1 LAPRSKRRE
10 SFLSPTR
17 SGFLL
22 AFAHPIAVAFNGG
35 DVSVMEQTIQQ
46 RDDTGGVGKD
56 FVPFFEWPI
65 GSQDDWLAFIT
76 PVDDFGS
83 YSRPR
88 MTRSTGS
95 WTKSNL
101 SA

>member
-1 LAPRSKRRE
+1 MAHLWFRDEEDIWAAMPLTGAAVDISTYPPR
-10 SFLSPTR
+10 
-17 SGFLL
+17 
-22 AFAHPIAVAFNGG
+22 AVAEGFRLG
-35 DVSVMEQTIQQ
+35 DDMQAMGAPASSDASSTSEQ
-46 RDDTGGVGKD
+46 
-56 FVPFFEWPI
+56 
-65 GSQDDWLAFIT
+65 
-76 PVDDFGS
+76 GS